1 MDSDER
7 DIFQFLKTWGGDFV
21 NAREI
26 ARRAGG
32 KRRFHQDPDW
42 AKPILLRMEERG
54 VLESN
59 IQGHFRI
66 KPMPKQ
72 KQTEQPQVAP
82 AVPKL
87 LHESRSALESEGV
100 GDSADEYYE
109 QL

>member
-32 KRRFHQDPDW
+32 KRRFHQDPEW
-42 AKPILLRMEERG
+42 AKPILLRMAERG
-54 VLESN
+54 ILESN
-59 IQGHFRI
+59 VQGHFRI
-66 KPMPKQ
+66 KPEPKDRQ
-72 KQTEQPQVAP
+72 LDPQQVAP

-87 LHESRSALESEGV
+87 LHESRAADESEGI
-100 GDSADEYYE
+100 GDSVDEYYE